1 MKGPKEEAMN
11 KKTKKPNKLEW
22 KRTQAQIDEK
32 RSPETEEAVKQSMLD
47 FPGLTREEALEMMLA
62 L

>member
-1 MKGPKEEAMN
+1 MN